1 MWEQTEVMRSSEQP
15 SPVQVMIDDRAGEC
29 GEFKLFG

>member
-1 MWEQTEVMRSSEQP
+1 MWKQTEVVGSSEQP
-15 SPVQVMIDDRAGEC
+15 SPVQVMIDDKAGEC